1 MLTEA
6 QIAEAKRTII
16 YTHSD
21 PLHEHD
27 DCVRIAS
34 EWLSA
39 QTQTAGTMRKR
50 YAMKHLIE
58 KWGGRYVSQSD
69 VELAAHILRLRGK
82 YPHFNIS
89 ARLTEPAKS
98 RLSGIGE
105 AFSHDYHKHHDPT
118 AYANREAP

>member
-16 YTHSD
+16 YTHPD

-27 DCVRIAS
+27 DCVRIAV
-34 EWLSA
+34 EWLRA
-39 QTQTAGTMRKR
+39 QARTSGTMRKT

-69 VELAAHILRLRGK
+69 VELAAHILGHRGK
-82 YPHFNIS
+82 YPRFNIS
-89 ARLTEPAKS
+89 ARLTEPDNS
-98 RLSGIGE
+98 RLASIGE
-105 AFSHDYHKHHDPT
+105 AFSHDYHKRHDPT
-118 AYANREAP
+118 AYASREAP